1 MSTALNLTSDELDV
15 LKAGDKLTATAG
27 PIVRASGWVAGQWV
41 RYVDPQVPSVSE
53 FTVEKSDGVTAA
65 GFMLYGS
72 ENYSDPRRS
81 TYRNY
86 TSYQNASSFAAV
98 ASGASVVT
106 IMVNGGRFLF
116 RNYETVALDAF
127 GVRAGGPAVYTVGF
141 PLKISENGLLCQDP
155 DALLL
160 LATGGA
166 SVLIAGVCSKVP
178 TTNDPRLGLD
188 SKY

>member
-1 MSTALNLTSDELDV
+1 MSTSLNLTSDDLDV

-27 PIVRASGWVAGQWV
+27 PLMRASGWVAGQFV
-41 RYVDPQVPSVSE
+41 RYVDPQVPPVSE
-53 FTVEKSDGVTAA
+53 FTVEKSDGVTAG
-65 GFMLYGS
+65 GFVIYGS

-86 TSYQNASSFAAV
+86 TSYQNASSFVAV

-106 IMVNGGRFLF
+106 IMVNGGRHLF

-127 GVRAGGPAVYTVGF
+127 GVRAGGPAVYSISQ

-160 LATGGA
+160 LATGGTD
-166 SVLIAGVCSKVP
+166 VLIAGVCCKVP

-188 SKY
+188 LKF